1 MDLSEKIVEC
11 VPNFSEGCDSTIID
25 SIANAISQTKGC
37 VLVDVDAGTSTNR
50 TVYTF
55 FGSPESVVNGA
66 LNGALKAS
74 ELIDMK
80 NHVGRIFLYICLK
93 EVYMPHP
100 QPTPNPSG
108 ESLRTRLVVGGPV
121 GQASVR
127 VVGSTG
133 DASSHASCAGNEQN
147 LPQNT
152 KYY

>member
-25 SIANAISQTKGC
+25 SIANAISLTKGC

-66 LNGALKAS
+66 LNGALKAG

-80 NHVGRIFLYICLK
+80 NHVGRIFLYICL
-93 EVYMPHP
+93 EGGVHATPPTHP
-100 QPTPNPSG
+100 K
-108 ESLRTRLVVGGPV
+108 
-121 GQASVR
+121 GQIQVERA
-127 VVGSTG
+127 
-133 DASSHASCAGNEQN
+133 
-147 LPQNT
+147 
-152 KYY
+152 

>member
-55 FGSPESVVNGA
+55 FGSPESVVDGA

-80 NHVGRIFLYICLK
+80 NHVGRIFLYICL
-93 EVYMPHP
+93 EGGVHATPPTHP
-100 QPTPNPSG
+100 
-108 ESLRTRLVVGGPV
+108 
-121 GQASVR
+121 
-127 VVGSTG
+127 
-133 DASSHASCAGNEQN
+133 
-147 LPQNT
+147 
-152 KYY
+152 